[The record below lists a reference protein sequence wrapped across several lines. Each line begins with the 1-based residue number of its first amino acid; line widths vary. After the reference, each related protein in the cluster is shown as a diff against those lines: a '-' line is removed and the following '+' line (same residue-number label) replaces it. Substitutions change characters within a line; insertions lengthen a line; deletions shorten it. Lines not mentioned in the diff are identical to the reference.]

1 VPRYSEGEKLHA
13 FIKADVSIKHYHL
26 NEIEIKE
33 ARQGL
38 FNDIKE
44 LVEQGDFYFDDYLTG
59 EPNAEKGISDTMQA
73 LDEMLRPESEFSA
86 FAKAVLSGFRETGR
100 EWLETI

>member
-1 VPRYSEGEKLHA
+1 MPRYSEGEKLHA